1 MVSFL
6 FVQEGKMEDFTSL
19 VKSDQQHLLH
29 PLHHPVAHK
38 SPLIMASGQGIWL
51 TTVDGRRYIDG
62 LAGLWNVLVGH
73 GRTEL
78 ANRAKAQMEELAFFS
93 NYAGAANI
101 PAIEL
106 AERLAG
112 FAYPDLNTTFFASG
126 GAESNET
133 AFKTARFYWKRR
145 GKPDK
150 VKFIARQ
157 DAYHGVTLAAMSATG
172 ITPYWPM
179 FEPRVPGFV
188 HAHAPYPYRYAGD
201 VQDGET
207 IGQAAARAIEE
218 IIVHEGESTVA
229 AVIAEPV
236 QGAGGVIVPPDDYF
250 PELRAICDRHDV
262 LLIAD
267 EVITGFG
274 RTGEWFAL
282 NRWNVQP
289 DIMTFAK
296 GVTSGYLPLGGIQ
309 ISDEIRE
316 TIMSAP
322 PNQKWMHA
330 YTYSGHAT
338 CCAVALAN
346 LDILESENLVERAAE
361 MGQRLLDGMEAMRDI
376 ECVGDVRG
384 LGLMAGIEFVSD
396 RESKASATI
405 AENVRIACEAR
416 GLISRT
422 KGESYLLAPPLVISA
437 DEVDLILD
445 ILRQSIEEVW
455 SDYLAHA

>member
-1 MVSFL
+1 MAELNDLMS
-6 FVQEGKMEDFTSL
+6 
-19 VKSDQQHLLH
+19 SDQQHVLH
-29 PLHHPVAHK
+29 PLHHPSAHQ
-38 SPLIMASGQGIWL
+38 SPLIITSGRGIWL
-51 TTVDGRRYIDG
+51 TTADGRQYIDG

-73 GRTEL
+73 GRAEL
-78 ANRAKAQMEELAFFS
+78 ANSAKAQMEELAFFS
-93 NYAGAANI
+93 NYAGAANL
-101 PAIEL
+101 PVIEL

-112 FAYPDLNTTFFASG
+112 FAYPDLNMTFFTSG
-126 GAESNET
+126 GAEANET

-145 GKPDK
+145 GLPDK
-150 VKFIARQ
+150 VKIIARQ

-172 ITPYWPM
+172 IAPYWPM

-188 HAHAPYPYRYAGD
+188 HTHAPYPYRYAD
-201 VQDGET
+201 DINAGET
-207 IGQAAARAIEE
+207 IGQAAARAVKET
-218 IIVHEGESTVA
+218 IVREGPDTVA

-250 PELRAICDRHDV
+250 PALREVCDEHEV

-289 DIMTFAK
+289 DIMSFAK

-316 TIMSAP
+316 AIMSAP
-322 PNQKWMHA
+322 ADQRWMHA

-338 CCAVALAN
+338 CCAVALTN
-346 LDILESENLVERAAE
+346 LDILESENLVQQAAE
-361 MGQRLLDGMEAMRDI
+361 MGQRLFEGMESMRDI

-384 LGLMAGIEFVSD
+384 LGLMCGIEFVSD
-396 RESKASATI
+396 RDSKASAGI
-405 AENVRIACEAR
+405 AEKIRLACEKR

-422 KGESYLLAPPLVISA
+422 KGESYLLAPPLVVSA
-437 DEVDLILD
+437 DEVDQILG
-445 ILRQSIEEVW
+445 ILRESIEEVW
-455 SDYLAHA
+455 FSHQERA